1 MRRALA
7 SIAVVAVALI
17 AAAPVKAAAPRYIL
31 VSGPG
36 LSKPVLLSDWSEN
49 LALMAAFAKAPRASS
64 LATHRLARRPRFELA
79 LFWGVPDN
87 PVPTNPAEANQFDW
101 FYPARGTQPAV
112 VDAFT
117 NGRRSKLKATTAV
130 LRILARHHVPT
141 RL

>member
-1 MRRALA
+1 MRWALA
-7 SIAVVAVALI
+7 SSAVVAVALI
-17 AAAPVKAAAPRYIL
+17 AAAPVQAAAPRYIL

-64 LATHRLARRPRFELA
+64 SATHRLARRPRFELA

-87 PVPTNPAEANQFDW
+87 PVPTSPAEANQFDW

-112 VDAFT
+112 VDAFS
-117 NGRRSKLKATTAV
+117 NGRRSKLRATTAV
-130 LRILARHHVPT
+130 LRILAKHHVAT

>member
-17 AAAPVKAAAPRYIL
+17 AAAPVQAAAPRYIL

-49 LALMAAFAKAPRASS
+49 LALIVAFGNAPRASS
-64 LATHRLARRPRFELA
+64 SATHGLARRPRFELA

-112 VDAFT
+112 VDAFS
-117 NGRRSKLKATTAV
+117 NGRRSKLRATTAV
-130 LRILARHHVPT
+130 LRILAKHHVAT